1 MRNKEENALFRELLK
16 KVRHKASHDDQI
28 TRITESE
35 AKIIAAAIH
44 KSTGET
50 ISTKTLIN
58 YFRAAYTGS
67 WTGVNPSLLTLD
79 ILARYCLEDNPGE
92 QGHLDPIEGYF
103 WIRFKQLS
111 DSPGRGEST
120 FTRDTKKNKLNNP
133 ITLSASILGLICITF
148 FYIFFKNHRPMQNF
162 FDDFS
167 NVSMAYLEE
176 NGWKILFKDEVWLN
190 KQESKNQLTLYTL
203 AGDYWVK
210 AGEKQAVTN
219 TLVRQ
224 LDHPNNFSVTINI
237 SQFCPIHSYQQ
248 AGIILFEKELDPK
261 RSLRITWGFTN
272 QGTYGGPGL
281 NVSVIEMNGHQPITH
296 FYHEYISDYIN
307 QSNLYEHPSGPL
319 GLMIQFNNNSIS
331 LYGYKESRLNTFTYV
346 TTFNTNIKPRYCGLV
361 AFHGWTDS
369 RYMPLNADAIPVLI
383 DDFKITYSN

>member
-1 MRNKEENALFRELLK
+1 MRTLEENALFRELLK
-16 KVRHKASHDDQI
+16 RVRHKASHDDQV

-44 KSTGET
+44 RSTGET

-79 ILARYCLEDNPGE
+79 ILSRYCLDDNPVE
-92 QGHLDPIEGYF
+92 QGHLDPIEGSY
-103 WIRFKQLS
+103 WIRFKQLT
-111 DSPGRGEST
+111 DSPGRNEST
-120 FTRDTKKNKLNNP
+120 FTLDTKKYNLNKK
-133 ITLSASILGLICITF
+133 ITLGAAILGLFCITF
-148 FYIFFKNHRPMQNF
+148 FYIFFKNHRLSQDF

-167 NVSMAYLEE
+167 NVSMEYLESR
-176 NGWKILFKDEVWLN
+176 GWKILFEDKVWLN
-190 KQESKNQLTLYTL
+190 KQESKNHLTLYTL

-224 LDHPNNFSVTINI
+224 LDHPNKFSVAINI

-248 AGIILFEKELDPK
+248 AGIILFEKDLDPK
-261 RSLRITWGFTN
+261 RSLRITWGYNN
-272 QGTYGGPGL
+272 QGDLGIPGL
-281 NVSVIEMNGHQPITH
+281 NVTVIEMIGQQPITH
-296 FYHEYISDYIN
+296 YYHEYISDYIN
-307 QSNLYEHPSGPL
+307 QSNQYEHPSGPL
-319 GLMIQFNNNSIS
+319 GLMIQFNNNNIS

-346 TTFNTNIKPRYCGLV
+346 TTFNTNIKPRYCGVV

-369 RYMPLNADAIPVLI
+369 RYMPLHADTIPVLI